1 MSNNMIIIIGSIVT
15 TLVTYILMFLFYHK
29 VYNPRKN
36 GHLKKVIV
44 YLSIVG
50 GMLLIHTIKNPLI
63 NFIYLVISAQTVAQ
77 ILYKDRLRKTVLYNV
92 LYCTITTLCDM
103 LTVIVMTI
111 VTPQHIEQSLSS
123 VENMMISNLL
133 YCMIVFV
140 FYKIYVYVLSSK
152 EQMML
157 RINESLFLLIMT
169 VFEFFVIYCITCS
182 PTSQIDGAILIVLI
196 TGFLLLNIY
205 ISYVLNLVAVQYKN
219 KYEIDAVKK
228 QNQLQLVH
236 YEELNKKYIETQC
249 MIHDIEKHIS
259 AIEHLKENDNIHETH
274 NYTEYIRQEIK
285 KYKPVFNCKNKI
297 LSVILSQKI
306 IEAESENITVKTEV
320 EDLSL
325 EFIESADITSIFANL
340 WDNAIEGC
348 RSSETIDNVISF
360 KMRRFGN
367 FIYIDMSNSFNGELQ
382 RKNGK
387 IISSKKNHKGLGLIS
402 IQMSAEKYGGF
413 MVSEQ
418 EGKTFVSEV
427 VIPII

>member
-1 MSNNMIIIIGSIVT
+1 
-15 TLVTYILMFLFYHK
+15 
-29 VYNPRKN
+29 
-36 GHLKKVIV
+36 
-44 YLSIVG
+44 
-50 GMLLIHTIKNPLI
+50 
-63 NFIYLVISAQTVAQ
+63 
-77 ILYKDRLRKTVLYNV
+77 
-92 LYCTITTLCDM
+92 
-103 LTVIVMTI
+103 
-111 VTPQHIEQSLSS
+111 
-123 VENMMISNLL
+123 
-133 YCMIVFV
+133 
-140 FYKIYVYVLSSK
+140 
-152 EQMML
+152 ML

-169 VFEFFVIYCITCS
+169 VFEFFVIYCITGS

-236 YEELNKKYIETQC
+236 YVELNKKYVETQC

-259 AIEHLKENDNIHETH
+259 TIEQMKENGNINETH
-274 NYTEYIRQEIK
+274 NYTEYMRQEIK
-285 KYKPVFNCKNKI
+285 KYKPVFNCTNKI

-306 IEAESENITVKTEV
+306 MEAESENIIVNTEV

-325 EFIESADITSIFANL
+325 GFIESADITSIFANL

-348 RSSETIDNVISF
+348 RNSGAVDNVISF

-367 FIYIDMSNSFNGELQ
+367 FIYVDMSNNFNGDVQ

-418 EGKTFVSEV
+418 EGRKFLSEV
-427 VIPII
+427 VIPIM

>member
-1 MSNNMIIIIGSIVT
+1 MSNSTIINIGSIVT

-29 VYNPRKN
+29 IYNPRKN
-36 GHLKKVIV
+36 GHMKKIII
-44 YLSIVG
+44 YLLIIVG
-50 GMLLIHTIKNPLI
+50 MILIHTIKNPLI
-63 NFIYLVISAQTVAQ
+63 NFIYLVISAQMVAQ

-111 VTPQHIEQSLSS
+111 LTPQHIEQSLSS
-123 VENMMISNLL
+123 AENMIISNLM

-259 AIEHLKENDNIHETH
+259 TIEHMKENGNINETH
-274 NYTEYIRQEIK
+274 NYTEYMRQEIK
-285 KYKPVFNCKNKI
+285 KYKPVFNCTNKI

-306 IEAESENITVKTEV
+306 MEAESESITVNTEV

-325 EFIESADITSIFANL
+325 GFIKSADITSIFANL

-348 RSSETIDNVISF
+348 RNSGAIDNVISF

-367 FIYIDMSNSFNGELQ
+367 FIYVDMSNNFNGDLQ

-418 EGKTFVSEV
+418 EGRTFLSEV
-427 VIPII
+427 VIPIM